1 MKTAHTRHISASAL
15 LLAALWS
22 SGCDKSTEPAQT
34 SGELSMTA
42 KYTTSGTALLKSSG
56 ISPESTAEVAAVDSI
71 RITKARFVL
80 RDIKFKT
87 AGEDSASFKATPIV
101 LTLNLS
107 ETPQTIAVVP
117 MKFGTYRRMEFDV
130 HRVEQSIISNLPA
143 ADQAQFADFLAGERY
158 SIIVEGVVYRNA
170 SATGT
175 TFIYRS
181 KVDAKQKI
189 DLNPELVITEGST
202 TVNATILISSAQ
214 WFRAQNGS
222 LVDPT
227 VSQSEGVIDENL
239 KSSIRVFKDN
249 NKDGSKD

>member
-1 MKTAHTRHISASAL
+1 MKTAISRFIGAGTL
-15 LLAALWS
+15 VLGVFWS

-42 KYTTSGTALLKSSG
+42 KYTTSAAALLKSSAT
-56 ISPESTAEVAAVDSI
+56 SFESTAEVAAVDSI
-71 RITKARFVL
+71 RITRARFVL

-87 AGEDSASFKATPIV
+87 AGEDSASFKAAPFV
-101 LTLNLS
+101 MTLNLS
-107 ETPQTIAVVP
+107 EAPQAIAVVP
-117 MKFGTYRRMEFDV
+117 MKFGTYRRVEFDV
-130 HRVEQSIISNLPA
+130 QRVEQPMISALPV

-158 SIIVEGVVYRNA
+158 SIIIEGLVFKDG
-170 SATGT
+170 STTGAAFT
-175 TFIYRS
+175 YRS

-189 DLNPELVITEGST
+189 DLSPELVIAEGST
-202 TVNATILISSAQ
+202 SVNATLLISSAR
-214 WFRAQNGS
+214 WFRAQSGS